1 MTTKTYAP
9 GVHTGVNFDDYL
21 AIDAVNASLL
31 KQYDESPAHAL
42 AYMNKVDT
50 EEKEH
55 FTFGS
60 FLHSFILEPDTVGEL
75 YGTNKPKVNRASKAG
90 MEKLVDWLEIEVY
103 GEVSLELRQEIRRGL
118 AGPDA
123 SMGVLKTYADELT
136 AKLTKKYIT
145 GEEYEAAK
153 IMAANVNATRFGDL
167 LKHEYDTELTVI
179 AEVNGVLCKIR
190 VDFYSHLGCLV
201 DLKSTRKSCKKSAF
215 EREYAMLKYDIQ
227 AGLYASV
234 AKAAGL
240 HADVFAFVPVMKDA
254 PNLASFLAVEDLEML
269 EAYVSDLIGKFAKSK
284 ADNSWPGY
292 YESSESL
299 FLPAWRRDQ
308 IIKSIGEDYEQ

>member
-1 MTTKTYAP
+1 MTTNDP
-9 GVHTGVNFDDYL
+9 GVYTDISFEDYL
-21 AIDAVNASLL
+21 QIDAVNASLL

-42 AYMNKVDT
+42 AYMNRVDD

-60 FLHSFILEPDTVGEL
+60 FIHSFILEPDKVGDL
-75 YGTNKPKVNRASKAG
+75 YGTNKPKVNRSSKAG
-90 MEKLVDWLEIEVY
+90 MIQLVEWLE
-103 GEVSLELRQEIRRGL
+103 GETSLGSSVPNTI
-118 AGPDA
+118 PD
-123 SMGVLKTYADELT
+123 LKGYADELT

-145 GEEYEAAK
+145 PQEYEAAK
-153 IMAANVNATRFGDL
+153 IMAENVNATRFGDL
-167 LKHEYDTELTVI
+167 LKHNYDTELTVI
-179 AEVNGVLCKIR
+179 AEVNGVLAKIR

-215 EREYAMLKYDIQ
+215 EREYAMLKYDVQ

-240 HADVFAFVPVMKDA
+240 HADVFAFLPVMKEA

-269 EAYVSDLIGKFAKSK
+269 EEYASDLIGRFAKSK
-284 ADNSWPGY
+284 AEDSWPGY

-299 FLPAWRRDQ
+299 FLPGWRRDH
-308 IIKSIGEDYEQ
+308 IINRTIGEEYGD

>member
-1 MTTKTYAP
+1 MTTKKYAP
-9 GVHTGVNFDDYL
+9 GVHTGIDFDDYL
-21 AIDAVNASLL
+21 AIDAANASLL

-50 EEKEH
+50 EEKAH

-75 YGTNKPKVNRASKAG
+75 YGTNKPKVNRSSKAG
-90 MEKLVDWLEIEVY
+90 MLELVEWLE
-103 GEVSLELRQEIRRGL
+103 GETDLGSVVPETM
-118 AGPDA
+118 AD
-123 SMGVLKTYADELT
+123 LKDYADELT
-136 AKLTKKYIT
+136 SKLTKKYIT
-145 GEEYEAAK
+145 GVEYEAAK
-153 IMAANVNATRFGDL
+153 VMAANVNATRFGDL

-201 DLKSTRKSCKKSAF
+201 DLKSTRKSCKKSSF
-215 EREYAMLKYDIQ
+215 EREYAMLRYDVQ

-240 HADVFAFVPVMKDA
+240 HADVFAFVPVMKEA

-269 EAYVSDLIGKFAKSK
+269 EAYVSDLVGKFAKSK

-299 FLPAWRRDQ
+299 FLPAWRREQ
-308 IIKSIGEDYEQ
+308 ITKTIGEDYE

>member
-9 GVHTGVNFDDYL
+9 GVYTGIDFDDYL

-42 AYMNKVDT
+42 AYMNKVDD

-60 FLHSFILEPDTVGEL
+60 FLHSFILEPATVGEL
-75 YGTNKPKVNRASKAG
+75 FGTNKPKVNRASKAG
-90 MEKLVDWLEIEVY
+90 MIQLVEWLE
-103 GEVSLELRQEIRRGL
+103 GETELGSSVPNTI
-118 AGPDA
+118 PD
-123 SMGVLKTYADELT
+123 LKGYADEL
-136 AKLTKKYIT
+136 ASKLTKRYIT
-145 GEEYEAAK
+145 PQEYEAAK

-240 HADVFAFVPVMKDA
+240 HADVFAFVPVMKEA

-269 EAYVSDLIGKFAKSK
+269 EEYASDLIGKFAKSK

-299 FLPAWRRDQ
+299 FLPAWRREQ
-308 IIKSIGEDYEQ
+308 ITKTIGEDYE